1 MAVRYKIP
9 IFRNEYLNDQ
19 KMRRCALFLSYLTC
33 IKNNIVMENNTLNLQ
48 LTQYRMALKN
58 FAYKFTTDPDEIQD
72 LVQET
77 LIRALKHMDQ
87 FVQNPKI
94 ISWLFVIMRNI
105 YINQYRHRQQRRKYE
120 NYALSSWQDL
130 GCREP
135 FTENTIEGKLI
146 IKDVQKALSQFPE
159 DQSRMFM
166 NYIHGYKYKELAKI
180 YSVPEGT
187 IKSRIHIIRKSLQQK
202 LAHYRN

>member
-1 MAVRYKIP
+1 
-9 IFRNEYLNDQ
+9 
-19 KMRRCALFLSYLTC
+19 
-33 IKNNIVMENNTLNLQ
+33 MENNALLNVQ
-48 LTQYRMALKN
+48 MVQYRMALRN
-58 FAYKFTTDPDEIQD
+58 FAYKFTSDPDEVQD

-77 LIRALKHMDQ
+77 FLRALKHVDQ

-105 YINQYRHRQQRRKYE
+105 YINSYRNGQQRRKYE
-120 NYALSSWQDL
+120 KFTSSTWQDM
-130 GCREP
+130 GCQEP

-146 IKDVQKALSQFPE
+146 IKDVKKALAQFPE
-159 DQSRMFM
+159 DQSAMFM
-166 NYIHGYKYKELAKI
+166 HYINGYKYKELAEI
-180 YSVPEGT
+180 YAVPEGT